1 MSYRFMRLLLMFDM
15 PTFTPTD
22 RREYRLFRKFLL
34 SEGFLMHQYSVYSKL
49 LLNNTATEAMI
60 GRVEKNKPSKGDI
73 TLLKVTERQYANMI
87 YLLGAKNTTVANSD
101 SRLVFLGS
109 DPLDQIELQ
118 DIGRTDSD

>member
-15 PTFTPTD
+15 PTHTPTD
-22 RREYRLFRKFLL
+22 RREYRIFRKFLL

-60 GRVEKNKPSKGDI
+60 GRVEKNKPPKGDI

-87 YLLGAKNTTVANSD
+87 YLLGTKNTTVANTD

-109 DPLDQIELQ
+109 DSLD
-118 DIGRTDSD
+118 